1 MASVRIK
8 FQPIAPDCNDGT
20 LSFQIIHLR
29 EARRISTGITISA
42 DDWDADH
49 QRILATTPEARSLQL
64 LIDSQREAISS
75 IICSLDKSGA
85 PYTVVDVLSAYRG
98 HQRCPSFNGYARKVI
113 ARCLAMNSVRISV
126 AYSSSIRRFNTFCGN
141 SEMLVDQLS
150 PEIIEDFQHW
160 LHEKGICRNTIS
172 FYMRNLRAIYNRA
185 VREGLTPDRRPFAN
199 VFTGIERTRKRA
211 ISDQCLRKIKNL
223 DLSAAPH
230 LCKVRDLFMLSFYC
244 MGISFVDL
252 AFLKKSDI
260 SGNRISYRR
269 SKTKQTISFTITSK
283 IRTIIKKYAAAPDSE
298 YLLDIIEEHR
308 GDRRRQ
314 YLTALNLINR
324 HLKKIGKMA
333 GISEVLTS
341 YVARHSWA
349 SLAKSKNVGLSVISD
364 ALGHEN
370 EHTTLIY
377 LDTVGLDCIDKANA
391 LVTRDL

>member
-1 MASVRIK
+1 MASIRIK
-8 FQPIAPDCNDGT
+8 FLPKSPGCNEGILT
-20 LSFQIIHLR
+20 YQIIHLR
-29 EARRISTGITISA
+29 ETRRISTGITISA
-42 DDWDADH
+42 DDWDADQ
-49 QRILATTPEARSLQL
+49 QRIIPTTPEARSRQL
-64 LIDSQREAISS
+64 LIDSQIETLRR
-75 IICSLDKSGA
+75 IIDYLDRSDA
-85 PYTVVDVLSAYRG
+85 PYSVGDILSAYRG
-98 HQRCPSFNGYARKVI
+98 HRRSTSFSGYARKEI

-141 SEMLVDQLS
+141 SEILVDQLS
-150 PEIIEDFQHW
+150 PEIIEDFQCW
-160 LHEKGICRNTIS
+160 LHNKGVCRNTIS

-199 VFTGIERTRKRA
+199 VFTGVERTRKRA
-211 ISDQCLRKIKNL
+211 LSYECLKKIKNL

-230 LCKVRDLFMLSFYC
+230 LCRVRDLFMLSFYC

-269 SKTKQTISFTITSK
+269 SKTKQTISFTITPK
-283 IRTIIKKYAAAPDSE
+283 IRTIFKRYASAPESE

-314 YLTALNLINR
+314 YLSAINLINR

-333 GISEVLTS
+333 GIPEVLTS

-349 SLAKSKNVGLSVISD
+349 SLAKARNVSLSVISD

-377 LDTVGLDCIDKANA
+377 LDTVGMDSIDKANA